1 VPNESRRNE
10 ALIELHRAATGT
22 LLPAARAGG
31 DGGTLLRTEPCV
43 ALNWRLPSR
52 SCSRPELQWLMPVPS
67 CLTAP
72 SPGLLDGKPRSLCQ
86 YSGRVLLIV
95 NTASRCGFTRQYEGL
110 EKLQDRFGGRGL
122 TVLGFPS
129 NDFGNQEPGSDKDI
143 AQFCSMT
150 YGVKFPMF
158 SKTSVTGSGKHPLYA
173 DLSRISGVEPAWNF
187 PQVSG
192 RSRRQYDRVISGQ
205 CRCLNRLN

>member
-1 VPNESRRNE
+1 VRRGDW
-10 ALIELHRAATGT
+10 ALAATILMVTGAVMADT
-22 LLPAARAGG
+22 CPVLL
-31 DGGTLLRTEPCV
+31 DRTI
-43 ALNWRLPSR
+43 
-52 SCSRPELQWLMPVPS
+52 
-67 CLTAP
+67 
-72 SPGLLDGKPRSLCQ
+72 PGLLDGKPKSLCQ
-86 YSGRVLLIV
+86 YSGRVLLVI

-110 EKLQDRFGGRGL
+110 EKLQDRFGARGL

-158 SKTSVTGSGKHPLYA
+158 SKTSVAGSRKHPFYA

-187 PQVSG
+187 HKYLIARDGSTIASFSSSVAPESAELIAAIEAALG
-192 RSRRQYDRVISGQ
+192 R
-205 CRCLNRLN
+205 

>member
-1 VPNESRRNE
+1 MAENCPV
-10 ALIELHRAATGT
+10 
-22 LLPAARAGG
+22 LL
-31 DGGTLLRTEPCV
+31 DRTI
-43 ALNWRLPSR
+43 
-52 SCSRPELQWLMPVPS
+52 
-67 CLTAP
+67 
-72 SPGLLDGKPRSLCQ
+72 PGLLDGKPRSLCE

-110 EKLQDRFGGRGL
+110 EKLQDRFGARGL

-158 SKTSVTGSGKHPLYA
+158 TKTSVTGSKKHPLYA
-173 DLSRISGVEPAWNF
+173 DLSRVSGVEPAWNF
-187 PQVSG
+187 HKYLIG
-192 RSRRQYDRVISGQ
+192 RDGSTIASFPSNAAPESPELIAAIEAALGK
-205 CRCLNRLN
+205 